1 MIARRSGARASW
13 EDPVKSSCLGVLLLS
28 ILLTGSLGAAR
39 AHDYPTSALADY
51 IFGCMASNGQSQDI
65 LQRCSCSID
74 VIASIVPYE
83 EYVQA
88 ETIIRMRQVSGEKST
103 VFRDGSEYKKI
114 VDTLRG
120 AQAEAD
126 IRCF

>member
-1 MIARRSGARASW
+1 M
-13 EDPVKSSCLGVLLLS
+13 KSSGLGVLVLA
-28 ILLTGSLGAAR
+28 IMMTGGLGAAR
-39 AHDYPTSALADY
+39 AHDYPTTTLADY

-65 LQRCSCSID
+65 LRRCSCSID
-74 VIASIVPYE
+74 VIASIVPHE
-83 EYVQA
+83 GYVRA
-88 ETIIRMRQVSGEKST
+88 ETIIRMRQISGEKST
-103 VFRDGSEYKKI
+103 VFRDGSEFKKI

>member
-1 MIARRSGARASW
+1 MRASR
-13 EDPVKSSCLGVLLLS
+13 LGVLVLS
-28 ILLTGSLGAAR
+28 ILVSGTAGAAR
-39 AHDYPTSALADY
+39 AHDYPTSTLADY

-74 VIASIVPYE
+74 VISSIVSHE
-83 EYVQA
+83 QYVRA
-88 ETIIRMRQVSGEKST
+88 ETIIRMRQISGEKST
-103 VFRDGSEYKKI
+103 VFRDGSEFKKI

>member
-1 MIARRSGARASW
+1 MRPSSLGA
-13 EDPVKSSCLGVLLLS
+13 LLIS
-28 ILLTGSLGAAR
+28 IVMTGSVGAAR
-39 AHDYPTSALADY
+39 AHDYPTSTLADY

-65 LQRCSCSID
+65 LRRCSCSID
-74 VIASIVPYE
+74 VIASIVPHE
-83 EYVQA
+83 QYVRA
-88 ETIIRMRQVSGEKST
+88 ETIIRMRQVGGEKST
-103 VFRDGSEYKKI
+103 VFRDGSEFKKI